1 MFTEA
6 VITALYPLLHKSFIG
21 GRNEKRAVQMLCK
34 VSSCGMMPISNML
47 GEEVRDRE
55 QAMRNACAYIQH
67 IRTLALVRAR
77 RVGPL
82 KNVALAVKPSHLGI
96 SILTDDEFQNI
107 VQSLARECMLAG
119 IECTVDA
126 EDTEINKRA
135 YPIIK
140 RIHAM
145 MGCFGLGACFQA
157 NDEMNRGE
165 YADFLKR
172 GIRVRIVKGAYF
184 GTVADNRDISEE
196 FLSMTR
202 LAVESQSVIE
212 LGTHDIRLLGSVLRH
227 LRKNNIQKNRVR
239 IQMLYGIG
247 MEMQTALVKG
257 DMKTFC
263 ETVHPSQWHIAYS
276 RRDEFFTYGHENVMT
291 YVPWG
296 TLWVGRRYLLRRIT
310 EGMRFGLAELFLKN
324 IFGSL
329 YWQYAHRLRKN
340 L

>member
-82 KNVALAVKPSHLGI
+82 KNVALAVKSSHLGI
-96 SILTDDEFQNI
+96 SILTDDEFWNI
-107 VQSLARECMLAG
+107 MLLLARECTTAG

-126 EDTEINKRA
+126 EDAEINKRA

-140 RIHAM
+140 EINAM
-145 MGCFGLGACFQA
+145 GHSCLGACFQA
-157 NDEMNRGE
+157 NDETNRNE
-165 YADFLKR
+165 YADFLKMA
-172 GIRVRIVKGAYF
+172 IRVRIVKGAYA

-196 FLSMTR
+196 FFSMTR
-202 LAVESQSVIE
+202 LAVESKSVIE
-212 LGTHDIRLLGSVLRH
+212 LGTHDIRLLGSAVRH
-227 LRKNNIQKNRVR
+227 LQKQDILKYRVR

-247 MEMQTALVKG
+247 MDMQTALVEG
-257 DMKTFC
+257 DMKRFC

-276 RRDEFFTYGHENVMT
+276 RRNEFFTYGYKNMMT

-296 TLWVGRRYLLRRIT
+296 SIWVGRRYLLRRVT
-310 EGMRFGLAELFLKN
+310 EGMRFGLAELFFKN

-329 YWQYAHRLRKN
+329 RWQYAHRLRKN